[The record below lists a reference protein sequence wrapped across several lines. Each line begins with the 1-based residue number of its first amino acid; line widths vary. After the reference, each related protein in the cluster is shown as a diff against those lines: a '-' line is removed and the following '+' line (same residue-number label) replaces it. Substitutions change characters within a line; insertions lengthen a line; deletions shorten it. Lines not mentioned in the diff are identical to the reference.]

1 MRFLGKAMIFL
12 FFSVF
17 AANAS
22 AHDNTRISVY
32 LHPVALLV
40 GLNDGMPMV
49 YSTVEVPFSLYNA
62 LIVKPSLLTLKPS
75 LWTSVKDK
83 NEVLDSNVELLSL
96 GSDIGFRHYPAGTGE
111 GLYLQG
117 QAGLFY
123 LSVKDISDKKEFRV
137 PWYDFMGYFGYA
149 YKFAYMSIYSD
160 TGLGYACVGGS
171 KSNFKYSGKCTL
183 AWDANFGIGI
193 PF

>member
-1 MRFLGKAMIFL
+1 MKFLGKAMIFL
-12 FFSVF
+12 FAVF

-22 AHDNTRISVY
+22 AHDNTRIGFY

-40 GLNDGMPMV
+40 GLNAGMPMV

-62 LIVKPSLLTLKPS
+62 LTVKPS
-75 LWTSVKDK
+75 LWTSTKGK
-83 NEVLDSNVELLSL
+83 NEVLDSDVELLRL

-123 LSVKDISDKKEFRV
+123 LSVKDIPDKKEFRAL
-137 PWYDFMGYFGYA
+137 WYDFMGYFGYA
-149 YKFAYMSIYSD
+149 YKFAYMNIYSD

-183 AWDANFGIGI
+183 AWDANFGIG
-193 PF
+193 FSF